1 MNKRRKRISGN
12 KTMEM
17 NIEEKEEP
25 TEEVNQTKRCSQ
37 HVENCPKGIRKHGR
51 NKKRRKENCTI

>member
-1 MNKRRKRISGN
+1 
-12 KTMEM
+12 MEM

-37 HVENCPKGIRKHGR
+37 HVENYPKGIRKHGG
-51 NKKRRKENCTI
+51 NKKEERKTVTI